1 MADVMITCP
10 TCGEVQSDKDYRC
23 ARCGTSLETE
33 QQRKQR
39 LHELEMTRREAERN
53 DVSIMR
59 ITGGVN
65 GNQRASFFSQE
76 FFSEMSNQM
85 RRRFAFVFGGVIVLV
100 IIMITTRP

>member
-1 MADVMITCP
+1 MAEVMVTCP
-10 TCGEVQSDKDYRC
+10 KCGEVQSDKDYRC
-23 ARCGTSLETE
+23 ARCGASLETA

-39 LHELEMTRREAERN
+39 LHELEMERREAERN

-85 RRRFAFVFGGVIVLV
+85 RRRYAYVFGGIIVVVLV
-100 IIMITTRP
+100 MITTKP